1 MAGAR
6 GKGPRGK
13 NPGSTIQFPR
23 GTSEKET
30 LLPAEKPIGAAEA
43 LKIVA
48 DLVRVHAGEIASG
61 VIDQAKSG
69 ELAHTRY
76 LFELAGIHPSGPEAA
91 ESKPEDSP
99 TYKWLTELASTAAE
113 RGKEPDQR
121 GVGGEE
127 IL

>member
-13 NPGSTIQFPR
+13 NPGSTIQFPT

-30 LLPAEKPIGAAEA
+30 PLPAEKPVGAAEA
-43 LKIVA
+43 LKMVA

-76 LFELAGIHPSGPEAA
+76 LFELAGIHPPSPEAT
-91 ESKPEDSP
+91 ESKPEESP
-99 TYKWLTELASTAAE
+99 TYKWLTELASVAAE
-113 RGKEPDQR
+113 RGKEPDPK
-121 GVGGEE
+121 GVGDEE